1 MSSVIVIGKGPSI
14 SRCTKKLVDSYDEV
28 AICGHPIYHGYE
40 HLISDHADYD
50 FCNAGDIEPYSVD
63 LGVKYV
69 FNTGGFGTEN
79 RKPVEG
85 LVPPDATYISNL
97 SASMRKYF
105 RDEYDLDP
113 ATGTYALEFLLRADK
128 FDKICIAGFDL
139 MQVGKPIYYFKKDEV
154 KKNLLYLFDNVTY
167 SPEGI
172 RIKKSDHNIEKTFEY
187 MVSRFKQYKDIKFS
201 LLTDYEPFKKVA
213 DELENVE
220 LL

>member
-1 MSSVIVIGKGPSI
+1 
-14 SRCTKKLVDSYDEV
+14 
-28 AICGHPIYHGYE
+28 
-40 HLISDHADYD
+40 
-50 FCNAGDIEPYSVD
+50 
-63 LGVKYV
+63 
-69 FNTGGFGTEN
+69 
-79 RKPVEG
+79 
-85 LVPPDATYISNL
+85 
-97 SASMRKYF
+97 
-105 RDEYDLDP
+105 
-113 ATGTYALEFLLRADK
+113 
-128 FDKICIAGFDL
+128 